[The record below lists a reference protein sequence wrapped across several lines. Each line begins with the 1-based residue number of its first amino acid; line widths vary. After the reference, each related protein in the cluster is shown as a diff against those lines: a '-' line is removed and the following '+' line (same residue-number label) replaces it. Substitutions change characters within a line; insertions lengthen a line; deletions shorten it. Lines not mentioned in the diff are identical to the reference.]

1 MERKRNV
8 ILTERNAAA
17 TKFDGNRFL
26 RKEKNSFWGFFFKK
40 EDLFQEQRTERL

>member
-26 RKEKNSFWGFFFKK
+26 RKEKNRFFFLKK
-40 EDLFQEQRTERL
+40 DLFEELRTERL